1 MSAVTGWRASRG
13 SSFIDAPGLIAL
25 GLGALVLLAGL
36 STPHPQPHDI
46 LTVATPIA
54 SDLGPIPH
62 WIGGL
67 GMVAVSLLVLG
78 ARRRVQALVQ

>member
-1 MSAVTGWRASRG
+1 MSGVTGWRASRG

-54 SDLGPIPH
+54 SGPIPH

>member
-54 SDLGPIPH
+54 SGPIPH